1 MLYVFFF
8 FQAEDG
14 IRDGRVT
21 GVQTCALPIL
31 APGFGSDARPRPPAG
46 RSRSAVR
53 SASTG
58 QGDERALLARAAA
71 GVPASAQSATDA
83 LDELVFCGHYGRRSP
98 GRDQAV
104 RREPE
109 ARLMLIGRRYRLKLD
124 FGQAAYA
131 ERTAGI
137 CRAVWN
143 AALDQRRAAAQLN
156 CGRTE
161 ARAVW
166 PSFASQC
173 RELAQAKRTEPW
185 LGEAPSHCL
194 QQTLRD
200 RDKACRQHG
209 VWRVRWRGKRRWEP
223 SFRFPDATQIGEA
236 RRLG

>member
-1 MLYVFFF
+1 MSSGLIDCVALYNHRWPDRPCAPTTTWSPVRFPHCLV
-8 FQAEDG
+8 AKVPTLSARATGGRTLEDG
-14 IRDGRVT
+14 PGRSDPGARCV
-21 GVQTCALPIL
+21 

-83 LDELVFCGHYGRRSP
+83 LDELVFCGHYWRRSP

-143 AALDQRRAAAQLN
+143 AALDQRR
-156 CGRTE
+156 
-161 ARAVW
+161 
-166 PSFASQC
+166 
-173 RELAQAKRTEPW
+173 
-185 LGEAPSHCL
+185 
-194 QQTLRD
+194 
-200 RDKACRQHG
+200 
-209 VWRVRWRGKRRWEP
+209 
-223 SFRFPDATQIGEA
+223 
-236 RRLG
+236 